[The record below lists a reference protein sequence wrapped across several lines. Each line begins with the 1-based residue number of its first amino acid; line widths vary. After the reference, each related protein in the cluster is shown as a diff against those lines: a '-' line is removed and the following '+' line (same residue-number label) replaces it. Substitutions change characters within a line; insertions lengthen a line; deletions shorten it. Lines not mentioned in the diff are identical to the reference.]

1 VISIKIDF
9 PSPSPVSWTTAS
21 IPDLSGRLA
30 LVTGASSGLGL
41 ETCRALAAHGA
52 TVVMACRSRQRGEA
66 ARQAL
71 LTAPGGGSADPGSG
85 GPGNG
90 TAAAATPDHTPA
102 EAASPW
108 GALDLLDLDLADLAS
123 VRSAA
128 TEVADR
134 YGRLDLLIN
143 NAGVM
148 APPRTLSRDGFELQ
162 FATNHLGHFVLTL
175 LLLPLLRQS
184 PAARV
189 VHVTSGAQY
198 FGRIAFDDL
207 QGERRYDRWSAYSQS
222 KLANVMTAV
231 ELQRRLEAEGSG
243 VLSLAAHPGLA
254 RTNLQPTSVAMNGSP
269 IEAFAYRLMGP
280 LFQSAAMGALPQL
293 YAATAPEATPAGH
306 YGPDQ
311 LGGMK
316 GYPTPVRM
324 APAAQDAS
332 LRKRLWQVS
341 EELGGVVLGDAA
353 LTLGR
358 A

>member
-1 VISIKIDF
+1 
-9 PSPSPVSWTTAS
+9 VSWTTAS

-66 ARQAL
+66 ARQSL
-71 LTAPGGGSADPGSG
+71 LTPTGGGSPGAG
-85 GPGNG
+85 AG
-90 TAAAATPDHTPA
+90 
-102 EAASPW
+102 ASPW
-108 GALDLLDLDLADLAS
+108 GALDVLDLDLSDLAS

-128 TEVADR
+128 AEVADR

-207 QGERRYDRWSAYSQS
+207 QGERRYDRWQAYSQS

-306 YGPDQ
+306 YGPNQ

-316 GYPTPVRM
+316 GYPTPVRI
-324 APAAQDAS
+324 APAAQDADQ
-332 LRKRLWQVS
+332 RQRLWQVS

-353 LTLGR
+353 LSLGR